1 VTDSR
6 LHSEAPNDTDVPGGT
21 ASVEE
26 RETDLRF
33 DRRLLAIVG
42 AMVLGA
48 IMAIFDATIVNVA
61 VDTLGGRF
69 GAPLSAIEWVATGYL
84 LAFALTVPVS
94 GWAAERFGGK
104 RVWLAGL
111 TIFLVGSLLSA
122 LSWSVGALIAFRI
135 LQGVG
140 GALLEPTMLTVLARL
155 AGPRRAGR
163 LLGVIGS
170 LIPLGPVFG
179 PMLGGVI
186 LANLPWQWIFLVNLP
201 IGVAAIVLSARLLPA
216 DEAAPATG
224 ATLDVRGLL
233 LLPPGFAAVVYGL
246 SQAAAD
252 GFAHPRVLIGLTAGA
267 ALLAGYV
274 VHALRRAGN
283 PLVDLRLFAS
293 RGFTASVAGMFLVGA
308 MLFALLFALPLHFQ
322 QARGLDVLQAGLLL
336 APVGV
341 GAFLGMPFAG
351 RLSDKIGARPL
362 VPVGGLLA
370 GAGGLVFAL
379 AGADAPIGA
388 LVPVAAA
395 IGFGFGLIGAPSMS
409 AVYRSVPA
417 ESVPSATGA
426 IYILN
431 QVGAAL
437 GVAVIALLLPSG
449 TGFWWLVALSPLVVL
464 AGLLQPKRA

>member
-1 VTDSR
+1 MTDSR

>member
-1 VTDSR
+1 
-6 LHSEAPNDTDVPGGT
+6 
-21 ASVEE
+21 
-26 RETDLRF
+26 
-33 DRRLLAIVG
+33 
-42 AMVLGA
+42 MVIGA

-61 VDTLGGRF
+61 VDTLGRRF
-69 GAPLSAIEWVATGYL
+69 EAPLSSIEWVATGYL

-111 TIFLVGSLLSA
+111 AIFLAGSLLSA
-122 LSWSVGALIAFRI
+122 FSWSVGALIAFRV

-140 GALLEPTMLTVLARL
+140 GALLEPTMLTILARL
-155 AGPRRAGR
+155 AGPQRAGR

-179 PMLGGVI
+179 PMLGGLL
-186 LANLPWQWIFLVNLP
+186 LAHLPWQWIFLVNLP
-201 IGVAAIVLSARLLPA
+201 IGLAAMILSARLLPA
-216 DEAAPATG
+216 DPPASTSPER
-224 ATLDVRGLL
+224 ARLDVRGLL

-246 SQAAAD
+246 SQASAD
-252 GFAHPRVLIGLTAGA
+252 GFAHPRVLIGLGAGA
-267 ALLAGYV
+267 ALLIAYV
-274 VHALRRAGN
+274 VHALRATGT
-283 PLVDLRLFAS
+283 PLLDVRLFAS
-293 RGFTASVAGMFLVGA
+293 RGFTASVVSMFLVGA
-308 MLFALLFALPLHFQ
+308 MLFSLLFALPLHFQ
-322 QARGLDVLQAGLLL
+322 QTRGLGVLQTGLLL

-351 RLSDKIGARPL
+351 RLSDRIGARPL

-379 AGADAPIGA
+379 AGTHAPIAA
-388 LVPVAAA
+388 LVPVAVVT
-395 IGFGFGLIGAPSMS
+395 GFGFGLIGAPSMS

-417 ESVPSATGA
+417 ASVPSATGA

-437 GVAVIALLLPSG
+437 GVAVIALLLHSG
-449 TGFWWLVALSPLVVL
+449 AGFWWLVALAPLVVA
-464 AGLLQPKRA
+464 AGLAQPKRA

>member
-1 VTDSR
+1 MTVTS
-6 LHSEAPNDTDVPGGT
+6 SELASADTKAPADAG
-21 ASVEE
+21 E
-26 RETDLRF
+26 RF

-61 VDTLGGRF
+61 VDTLGERF
-69 GAPLSAIEWVATGYL
+69 GAPLSSIEWVATGYL

-135 LQGVG
+135 LQGIG

-201 IGVAAIVLSARLLPA
+201 IGVLAIVLSARLLPA
-216 DEAAPATG
+216 DQAASGGT
-224 ATLDVRGLL
+224 TLDVRGLL

-246 SQAAAD
+246 SQASAD
-252 GFAHPRVLIGLTAGA
+252 GFAHPRVLIGLAAGA
-267 ALLAGYV
+267 ALLVGYV
-274 VHALRRAGN
+274 VHALRRAN

-351 RLSDKIGARPL
+351 RLSDKVGARPL

-388 LVPVAAA
+388 LVPVAAV